1 MSTESNVYSQGGG
14 GSHYEFEVQTAY
26 FVNFIIGGSIPG
38 FPESHITEFR
48 QQSGSLGYKTDDLL
62 LKCTDANSIEQRV
75 LFQIKH
81 NLIISEKSEL
91 FKEVL
96 NAAWM
101 DFKNISLFDS
111 TKDKIY
117 LIKSDLTQAE
127 KNHLKQLLNWAK
139 LKSSFA
145 DFENEVSKIEGKK
158 KYFELFKSLIIQ
170 TDNNAS
176 DTELF
181 TFFKCFDILEY
192 DFGHPASI
200 SKANFITLIEHSK
213 STETA
218 TGKQI
223 WDSAFGFVS
232 DSDSKG
238 GFFTKDNLPQE
249 ISKYLNSTY
258 YNTTVTKLKK
268 ISHQNF
274 EIIELIDDTIGGVNI
289 SRKLIVEEAIE
300 KQNKGQFI
308 VLAGDPGAGK
318 SAIAKTLL
326 TESINK
332 GNGYIL
338 IFKADELID
347 KNLRDIFLPFDIKLT
362 IKEIFSHFP
371 LEERNIVYVD
381 SAEKLLEGE
390 GTGFKQLM
398 KSVEELPNVK
408 FIISCRSI
416 NLNLIERKF
425 FYNKPYEKLDVP
437 VLSNEELDLIEEKLP
452 GIKKIRTNNRITSLI
467 RNPKYLDFAVKALKN
482 NPGDFSQVSEVEFV
496 NSLWEAIIENKI
508 NANYDG
514 LPQRRNNL
522 FVEMSVKRAKKM
534 QPFIFLD
541 NPDLPAL
548 SYLEKDNVIVKSL
561 NSDAYAP
568 AHDVLEDWALVKF
581 VSAQYTNKDNDE
593 DFFNKLGTEPA
604 MRRAYRLWVQNVLK
618 EQDATKIDFFTRNL
632 VSTKLDRFWQDES
645 LIAVLNSVY
654 CEIFFGKNFNLL
666 KENNWI
672 IFFRIVH
679 VMRTACRENSSTT
692 KEWKFLIPTGYGWVQ
707 VIKLVCQNIISIPEQ
722 YHYLI
727 VNVISD
733 WQNKLLLTNE
743 VPDGTREA
751 GLIILHLLENRYI
764 KKSDY
769 PYDDNTV
776 ERCLCLVFDLCG
788 GIIPEVEEILKKAIK
803 EGRKEETDKDWI
815 LKRYHDKILTLA
827 LSGLKGGNLA
837 KYFPDLIIEIAK
849 QKWYFKPKKPSKN
862 KDSLFSFLGEE
873 HHSRDVNYHFGLV
886 DEFKLEYFPASAYQ
900 TSILWLLRN
909 HPFKAVNFIVEFIN
923 YSTEKYLASDFS
935 KNDGCVDVELIL
947 YDNTKIVQHG
957 SSVLWSMYRGTGK
970 VTPYLLQSVL
980 MALECYFLE
989 VAEWG
994 EAFKEY
1000 LQKLIHVLY
1009 TKSSS
1014 VATTSVISSICQA
1027 YPLMVDEKLLPLFT
1041 HRKLISW
1048 DVSRFTGDFH
1058 PFNLMSSNEVFDKE
1072 RLKSDKLPHR
1082 LKHNPG
1088 LKGFIVEYTFNIRV
1102 LNQQVFEIIDRHREL
1117 AEKDDFDWKKM
1128 LDDMDIRTWKITN
1141 QITDGDKTSFQIEPS
1156 YSEDV
1161 QEHMDVLKA
1170 PFEESNRNA
1179 GFKLLLLNVEKKDK
1193 KITIEQWREIFLHY
1207 KQLKEFIFHEH
1218 TPGLLAAVGIRDIWN
1233 ELTIEEKEWSVVTV
1247 IEIANK
1253 LIKKQHKP
1261 YNFSLDISP
1270 FDDDAIMNVIPLL
1283 MTLPEL
1289 QKSVKQIELLIINL
1303 LTTHFQLNDSAYSK
1317 FLTSFNN
1324 NLWRISAD
1332 KASKYFIGLI
1342 GFAKF
1347 NKENPFYIDHRYTE
1361 AQINSYSKK
1370 LNSFLNKIYKGRVN
1384 VECDKINIPEYSKW
1398 ILQKTIAIIPNL
1410 NPPEKCLDFLKRM
1423 IDIYIDKE
1431 VDGRKSGDYE
1441 SRIHEIR
1448 VLLTDKISNIIF
1460 WNINSVGGEL
1470 MEYFLNK
1477 IHDLTT
1483 LSIALKGRNE
1493 IFLFFR
1499 GTIRNIII
1507 IADHNLP
1514 TEEPEKSQLTLSS
1527 FQNTWQKFEE
1537 ILSVQ
1542 KIPLFAD
1549 LLLLEIEWNDNASS
1563 WRPIENMRDFLERN
1577 IKKYG
1582 VSNPQAVVNI
1592 LSHIGDKT
1600 LMPQGINLL
1609 ADIFKTTTNTKLIL
1623 SYKHS
1628 EKLMHRVY
1636 ENHLTEVRNN
1646 NELFTNYLWML
1657 DEMTTQGSSDAY
1669 WIREFL
1675 ISFR

>member
-14 GSHYEFEVQTAY
+14 GTHYEFEVQTA
-26 FVNFIIGGSIPG
+26 FFINFIIGGYVPG
-38 FPESHITEFR
+38 LSESQITEFR

-62 LKCTDANSIEQRV
+62 LKCSDANSIEQRI

-96 NAAWM
+96 NAAWT
-101 DFKNISLFDS
+101 DYKNTSLFDS
-111 TKDKIY
+111 ATDKIY

-145 DFENEVSKIEGKK
+145 DFENEVLTIEAKK
-158 KYFELFKSLIIQ
+158 KYFELFKSIIIQ
-170 TDNNAS
+170 IDNNVS
-176 DTELF
+176 DIDLF

-192 DFGHPASI
+192 DFGHHASI
-200 SKANFITLIEHSK
+200 SKANFLTLIELSK
-213 STETA
+213 SNEAATA
-218 TGKQI
+218 KQI
-223 WDSAFGFVS
+223 WDSTFTFIS

-249 ISKYLNSTY
+249 VSKYFNSTY
-258 YNTTVTKLKK
+258 FNTTITKLKK
-268 ISHQNF
+268 LSKQNF

-289 SRKLIVEEAIE
+289 SRKLVFEEAVE

-308 VLAGDPGAGK
+308 VLAGEPGAGK
-318 SAIAKTLL
+318 SAIAKALL
-326 TESINK
+326 TESVNK

-338 IFKADELID
+338 IFKADELINN
-347 KNLRDIFLPFDIKLT
+347 NLRDIFLPFDIKLT

-371 LEERNIVYVD
+371 LEEKNIVYVD

-398 KSVEELPNVK
+398 KSAEELPNVK
-408 FIISCRSI
+408 FIMSCRSI

-437 VLSNEELDLIEEKLP
+437 LLSEEELDLLEEKLS
-452 GIKKIRTNNRITSLI
+452 GIKKIRSNSRIISLI
-467 RNPKYLDFAVKALKN
+467 KNPKYLDFAIKALKN
-482 NPGDFSQVSEVEFV
+482 NTEDFSELNEVEFV
-496 NSLWEAIIENKI
+496 NSLWEAIVENKI

-514 LPQRRNNL
+514 LPLRRNNL
-522 FVEMSVKRAKKM
+522 FIEMSVKRAKKM
-534 QPFIFLD
+534 QPFIVLT

-548 SYLEKDNVIVKSL
+548 SCLEKDNVIVKSL
-561 NSDAYAP
+561 NADAYAP

-581 VSAQYTNKDNDE
+581 VSAQYANKESDE

-604 MRRAYRLWVQNVLK
+604 MRRAYRLWVQSVLK
-618 EQDATKIDFFTRNL
+618 EQATNKIDFFTRNL
-632 VSTKLDRFWQDES
+632 TSTNLDRFWQDES

-654 CEIFFGKNFNLL
+654 CEIFFDKNFNLL
-666 KENNWI
+666 KENNWS

-679 VMRTACRENSSTT
+679 VMRTACRENAGTA
-692 KEWKFLIPTGYGWVQ
+692 KDWKFLVPTGYGWVQ
-707 VIKLVCQNIISIPEQ
+707 VIKLIHQNLNNIPEQ
-722 YHYLI
+722 YHNLI
-727 VNVISD
+727 VNIIGD
-733 WQNKLLLTNE
+733 WQNKLLLTNDIPE
-743 VPDGTREA
+743 GTREA
-751 GLIILHLLENRYI
+751 GLIILHLLQNTYI

-769 PYDDNTV
+769 PYDDDTV
-776 ERCLCLVFDLCG
+776 QKCLCMLFDLCG
-788 GIIPEVEEILKKAIK
+788 GITPEVEEILKKAIK

-815 LKRYHDKILTLA
+815 LKRYYDKILTLA

-849 QKWYFKPKKPSKN
+849 QKWYFKPKEPSKN
-862 KDSLFSFLGEE
+862 KDSLFSFLGEQ
-873 HHSRDVNYHFGLV
+873 HDSNDVNYHFGLV
-886 DEFKLEYFPASAYQ
+886 NEFKLEYFPASAYQ

-909 HPFKAVNFIVEFIN
+909 HPFKAVDFIIELIN
-923 YSTEKYLASDFS
+923 YSTAKYLSSSFS
-935 KNDGCVDVELIL
+935 KDDGCVDVELLL

-980 MALECYFLE
+980 MALEYYLLE

-994 EAFKEY
+994 EAFKDY
-1000 LQKLIHVLY
+1000 LQKLIHTLY
-1009 TKSSS
+1009 TKSNSI
-1014 VATTSVISSICQA
+1014 ATTSVISSICQA

-1058 PFNLMSSNEVFDKE
+1058 PFNLRSNNEIFDKE
-1072 RLKSDKLPHR
+1072 RIKSDKLPHR

-1088 LKGFIVEYTFNIRV
+1088 LKDFIVEYTFNVRI
-1102 LNQQVFEIIDRHREL
+1102 LNQKVFEIIDRHREQ
-1117 AEKDDFDWKKM
+1117 AGKKDFDWRKM

-1156 YSEDV
+1156 YSEDL
-1161 QEHMDVLKA
+1161 QEHMEELKA

-1193 KITIEQWREIFLHY
+1193 KITIEQWREIFLYY
-1207 KQLKEFIFHEH
+1207 KQLEEFIFHEH
-1218 TPGLLAAVGIRDIWN
+1218 TPGLLAAVGIRDTWN
-1233 ELTIEEKEWSVVTV
+1233 ELTMEEKEWSIITV
-1247 IEIANK
+1247 LEIANK
-1253 LIKKQHKP
+1253 LIEKQHKP
-1261 YNFSLDISP
+1261 YGFSLDISP
-1270 FDDDAIMNVIPLL
+1270 FDDDAIMDVIPLL
-1283 MTLPEL
+1283 IALPEL
-1289 QKSVKQIELLIINL
+1289 QKSIKQIELLIVNL
-1303 LTTHFQLNDSAYSK
+1303 LTTHFQLNDPAYSK
-1317 FLTSFNN
+1317 FLASLNR
-1324 NLWRISAD
+1324 NLWSIAPD
-1332 KASKYFIGLI
+1332 KASKYFMGLI

-1347 NKENPFYIDHRYTE
+1347 TKENPFYIDHRYTE
-1361 AQINSYSKK
+1361 EQINSYSKK
-1370 LNSFLNKIYKGRVN
+1370 LNSFINKIYKGKVN
-1384 VECDKINIPEYSKW
+1384 VEYAKINIPEYSKW
-1398 ILQKTIAIIPNL
+1398 ILQKTIAIIPNI
-1410 NPPEKCLDFLKRM
+1410 NPPEECLDFLKRM
-1423 IDIYIDKE
+1423 IDVYIAKE
-1431 VDGRKSGDYE
+1431 VEGRKSGDYE

-1448 VLLTDKISNIIF
+1448 VLLTEKISNIIF
-1460 WNINSVGGEL
+1460 WNINSVGGGL

-1477 IHDLTT
+1477 IHDITT

-1514 TEEPEKSQLTLSS
+1514 TEEPEKSQLTISN

-1537 ILSVQ
+1537 ILSAQ
-1542 KIPLFAD
+1542 KIPLFTD
-1549 LLLLEIEWNDNASS
+1549 LLLLEIEWNDTAAS
-1563 WRPIENMRDFLERN
+1563 WRPIENMKDFFERN

-1582 VSNPQAVVNI
+1582 ASNTQAVVNI

-1609 ADIFKTTTNTKLIL
+1609 VDIFRTTTNTKLL
-1623 SYKHS
+1623 LFHKHS
-1628 EKLMHRVY
+1628 EKLIHRIY
-1636 ENHLTEVRNN
+1636 ENHLAEVRGNK
-1646 NELFTNYLWML
+1646 ELFTNYLWML